1 MRHWHEED
9 MSKVHKGAHDT
20 EEEKIFEI
28 VPEDRTAVD
37 NILRIN
43 HGNQMRLGLMADA
56 KANIM
61 ITVSSIV
68 FSVTIANLD
77 NELMKWPLLTF
88 ACGCFFTLLFAIF
101 AIIPKTDYPK
111 VKGSED
117 IDRNSHWFIPLF
129 FGHFAHLPIEEYKQD
144 YAETLMTD
152 DKIYDALAG
161 DIYGQGKVL
170 ALSKYKYLKWSYNS
184 FLYGM
189 SLAIIVFL
197 LQGPFGDFLLDIFN
211 ELWDIIVGEMIFTL
225 DGFKELLCQ
234 ASTQCRNYSH

>member
-1 MRHWHEED
+1 M
-9 MSKVHKGAHDT
+9 
-20 EEEKIFEI
+20 EEEKLGPFAKI
-28 VPEDRTAVD
+28 PEDRTAVD

-68 FSVTIANLD
+68 FSVTIANLG

-101 AIIPKTDYPK
+101 AIIPKTAYPK
-111 VKGSED
+111 LPGSNE
-117 IDRNSHWFIPLF
+117 IDRNSPWFNPLF
-129 FGHFAHLPIEEYKQD
+129 FGHFAHLPIEEYKEN
-144 YAETLMTD
+144 YANKLMTD
-152 DKIYDALAG
+152 DKIYDSLAG

-184 FLYGM
+184 FLIGM
-189 SLAIIVFL
+189 SLAIFVFL
-197 LQGPFGDFLLDIFN
+197 VQSQIDNVIMIKNVVLN
-211 ELWDIIVGEMIFTL
+211 ELSL
-225 DGFKELLCQ
+225 LADGFKEVACM
-234 ASTQCRNYSH
+234 ASSICRENMNR

>member
-1 MRHWHEED
+1 M
-9 MSKVHKGAHDT
+9 K
-20 EEEKIFEI
+20 EEKLGPFAKI
-28 VPEDRTAVD
+28 PEDRTAVD

-68 FSVTIANLD
+68 FSVTIANLG

-101 AIIPKTDYPK
+101 AIIPKTAYPK
-111 VKGSED
+111 LPGSNE
-117 IDRNSHWFIPLF
+117 IDRNSPWFNPLF
-129 FGHFAHLPIEEYKQD
+129 FGHFAHLPIEEYKEN
-144 YAETLMTD
+144 YANKLMTD
-152 DKIYDALAG
+152 DKIYDSLAG

-184 FLYGM
+184 FLIGM
-189 SLAIIVFL
+189 SLAIFVFL
-197 LQGPFGDFLLDIFN
+197 VQSQIDNVIMIKNVVLN
-211 ELWDIIVGEMIFTL
+211 ELSL
-225 DGFKELLCQ
+225 LADGFKEVACM
-234 ASTQCRNYSH
+234 ASSICRENMNR

>member
-1 MRHWHEED
+1 MGQVTPFSKNNGEED
-9 MSKVHKGAHDT
+9 
-20 EEEKIFEI
+20 EKENHFSR

-61 ITVSSIV
+61 ITVASIV

-88 ACGCFFTLLFAIF
+88 AFGCFFALLFAIF
-101 AIIPKTDYPK
+101 AIIPKTAYPK
-111 VKGSED
+111 DATGD
-117 IDRNSHWFIPLF
+117 IDRKSPFFNPLF
-129 FGHFAHLPIEEYKQD
+129 FGHFAHLPIDEYKDD
-144 YAETLMTD
+144 YAEKLMTD

-170 ALSKYKYLKWSYNS
+170 ALSKYKFLRWSYGS
-184 FLYGM
+184 FLWGM
-189 SLAIIVFL
+189 IAAIIVFV
-197 LQGPFGDFLLDIFN
+197 LQSPFGDVLLDGVKWLY
-211 ELWDIIVGEMIFTL
+211 ELIVGEMLFTL
-225 DGFKELLCQ
+225 DGMKELLCQ
-234 ASTQCRNYSH
+234 SSSKCRNSL

>member
-1 MRHWHEED
+1 
-9 MSKVHKGAHDT
+9 MSKVHKGSHET
-20 EEEKIFEI
+20 EDKIFEK

-77 NELMKWPLLTF
+77 NEVMKWPLLTF

-101 AIIPKTDYPK
+101 AIIPKTNYPK
-111 VKGSED
+111 VKGSEE
-117 IDRNSHWFIPLF
+117 IDRDSPWFNPLF
-129 FGHFAHLPIEEYKQD
+129 FGHFAHLPIEEYKED
-144 YAETLMTD
+144 YAQTLMTD
-152 DKIYDALAG
+152 DKVYDALAG

-184 FLYGM
+184 FLIGM
-189 SLAIIVFL
+189 SVAIIVFI
-197 LQGPFGDFLLDIFN
+197 LQGPVGDVVI
-211 ELWDIIVGEMIFTL
+211 
-225 DGFKELLCQ
+225 DGIQFIWNGLKEFICNKTP
-234 ASTQCRNYSH
+234 SSRICEI